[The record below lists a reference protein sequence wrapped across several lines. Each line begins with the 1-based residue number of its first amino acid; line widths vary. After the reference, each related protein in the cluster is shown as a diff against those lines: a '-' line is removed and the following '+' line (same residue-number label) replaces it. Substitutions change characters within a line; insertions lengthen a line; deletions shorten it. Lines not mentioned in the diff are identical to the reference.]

1 MLFENM
7 LNFDR
12 GIFIKYPER
21 LVQNKPLSNYMSELL
36 PIQDNL
42 LKASAKEL
50 LRTDL
55 LHMTM
60 LL

>member
-7 LNFDR
+7 LHLDR

-21 LVQNKPLSNYMSELL
+21 LVQNSLSNYMSELQS
-36 PIQDNL
+36 IQENL

-55 LHMTM
+55 
-60 LL
+60 